1 MTCAFADPREWLLEI
16 SPTIQAQSWQQSQ
29 VYNTPSSRW
38 CAYINQICLHA
49 FLDWISTEDFP
60 KASVWY
66 SFPGTP
72 AFWEFVNGTA
82 ILLEARRVVLIPSE
96 AIDDSELEVPQEWV
110 DIPSWAADYYL
121 AVQVKP
127 DGEWVRIWGYT
138 THKELKSL
146 AHYDSVDRTYCIDAR
161 HLTKDLNAFS
171 LSYQFC
177 GEEQMKAAIAPVP
190 QLSTQQ
196 AENLVQRLG
205 NSSVTFSRL
214 EVPFA
219 TWGGLLENEQWRQCL
234 YQQRFTLTCT
244 ERLALSVAEGSRS
257 SAVVSASARL
267 EAERVASP
275 QEIGQQSESSQ
286 VQVNLSRWLEGVYD
300 NAWEAIETFLPSN
313 SNSLAFNFRSSSELS
328 VGSIKRAK
336 LIDLGMEI
344 ESEKVVL
351 LVALIPE
358 ESQQVSIRVQLHP
371 ANGELYL
378 PVNIKLALLLESG
391 EIIQKVQARVQD
403 NYIQLKRFDGEVGEC
418 FSIQVAFDS
427 YQITENFVI

>member
-1 MTCAFADPREWLLEI
+1 MTCAFTDPREWLLEI
-16 SPTIQAQSWQQSQ
+16 SPTIQEQSWQQSQ
-29 VYNTPSSRW
+29 IYATPSNRW

-60 KASVWY
+60 QASVWY
-66 SFPGTP
+66 SFPGNA

-82 ILLEARRVVLIPSE
+82 ILLEGRRVVLIPSE

-110 DIPSWAADYYL
+110 DIPSWVGDYYL
-121 AVQVKP
+121 AVQVQP
-127 DGEWVRIWGYT
+127 DGEWVRIWGYI
-138 THKELKSL
+138 THEELKSL

-161 HLTKDLNAFS
+161 YLTKDLNAFS

-177 GEEQMKAAIAPVP
+177 GEEQMKVAIAPLP

-219 TWGGLLENEQWRQCL
+219 TWGALLENEQWRQRL
-234 YQQRFTLTCT
+234 YQQR
-244 ERLALSVAEGSRS
+244 
-257 SAVVSASARL
+257 
-267 EAERVASP
+267 
-275 QEIGQQSESSQ
+275 QQSQSSQ
-286 VQVNLSRWLEGVYD
+286 VQVNLSRWLEDIYD
-300 NAWEAIETFLPSN
+300 TAWEAIETFLPSN
-313 SNSLAFNFRSSSELS
+313 SNSLAVNFRSSSELS

-344 ESEKVVL
+344 ESQRVVL
-351 LVALIPE
+351 LVALIPDD
-358 ESQQVSIRVQLHP
+358 SQQVSIRVQLHP
-371 ANGELYL
+371 TGGESYL
-378 PVNIKLALLLESG
+378 PVNVKLGLLSTEG
-391 EIIQKVQARVQD
+391 EIIQQVQARVQD

-418 FSIQVAFDS
+418 FSIQVALNS
-427 YQITENFVI
+427 CQITENFVI

>member
-1 MTCAFADPREWLLEI
+1 MTCASADPREWLSEI
-16 SPTIQAQSWQQSQ
+16 SPAIQAQSWQQSQ
-29 VYNTPSSRW
+29 VYATPSSRW
-38 CAYINQICLHA
+38 CAYINLICLHT

-82 ILLEARRVVLIPSE
+82 ILLEGKRVVLIPSE

-110 DIPSWAADYYL
+110 DILSWAADYYL

-127 DGEWVRIWGYT
+127 DSEWVRIWGYT
-138 THKELKSL
+138 THEELKSL

-177 GEEQMKAAIAPVP
+177 RGEEMKAAVAPLP
-190 QLSTQQ
+190 QLSTEQ

-205 NSSVTFSRL
+205 NASFRFSRL
-214 EVPFA
+214 AVPFK
-219 TWGGLLENEQWRQCL
+219 TWGALLENEQWRQRL
-234 YQQRFTLTCT
+234 YQQRQQ
-244 ERLALSVAEGSRS
+244 
-257 SAVVSASARL
+257 
-267 EAERVASP
+267 P
-275 QEIGQQSESSQ
+275 QSSQ
-286 VQVNLSRWLEGVYD
+286 VRVNLSFWLEGIYD
-300 NAWEAIETFLPSN
+300 NAWEAIETFLLFN
-313 SNSLAFNFRSSSELS
+313 SNSLAFNFRSSSGFG

-336 LIDLGMEI
+336 LIDLGMEM
-344 ESEKVVL
+344 ESQKVVL

-358 ESQQVSIRVQLHP
+358 DNQQVSIRVQLHP
-371 ANGELYL
+371 ANGEFYL
-378 PVNIKLALLLESG
+378 PVNIKLALLLESE
-391 EIIQKVQARVQD
+391 EIIQEVQAREQD

>member
-29 VYNTPSSRW
+29 VYATPSSRW
-38 CAYINQICLHA
+38 CAYINQICLYA

-60 KASVWY
+60 SASVWY
-66 SFPGTP
+66 SSPSTP

-82 ILLEARRVVLIPSE
+82 ILLEGRRVVLIPSE

-110 DIPSWAADYYL
+110 DIKSWAADYYL

-138 THKELKSL
+138 THTELKSL

-177 GEEQMKAAIAPVP
+177 REDQMKAAIAPLP
-190 QLSTQQ
+190 QLSTEQ
-196 AENLVQRLG
+196 AENLVQQLG
-205 NSSVTFSRL
+205 NASFRFSRL
-214 EVPFA
+214 AVPFT
-219 TWGGLLENEQWRQCL
+219 TWGALLENEQWRQRL
-234 YQQRFTLTCT
+234 YQQRQQ
-244 ERLALSVAEGSRS
+244 
-257 SAVVSASARL
+257 
-267 EAERVASP
+267 P
-275 QEIGQQSESSQ
+275 QSSQ
-286 VQVNLSRWLEGVYD
+286 VRVNLSRWLQGIYD
-300 NAWEAIETFLPSN
+300 NGWEAIETFLLFN
-313 SNSLAFNFRSSSELS
+313 SNSLAFNFRSSSGLS

-336 LIDLGMEI
+336 LIDLGMQI
-344 ESEKVVL
+344 ESQKVVL
-351 LVALIPE
+351 LVAFIAE
-358 ESQQVSIRVQLHP
+358 DSQQVSIRVQLHP
-371 ANGELYL
+371 TGGESYL
-378 PVNIKLALLLESG
+378 PVNMKLALLLESG
-391 EIIQKVQARVQD
+391 EIIQEVQARKQD

>member
-1 MTCAFADPREWLLEI
+1 MTCAFADPREWLSEI
-16 SPTIQAQSWQQSQ
+16 SPAIQAQSWQQSQ
-29 VYNTPSSRW
+29 VYATPSSRW

-66 SFPGTP
+66 SFPGKP

-82 ILLEARRVVLIPSE
+82 ILLEGKRVVLIPSE
-96 AIDDSELEVPQEWV
+96 AIDDTELEVPQEWV
-110 DIPSWAADYYL
+110 DILSWAADYYL

-127 DGEWVRIWGYT
+127 DSEWVRIWGYT
-138 THKELKSL
+138 THEELKSL

-177 GEEQMKAAIAPVP
+177 RGEEMKAAVAPLP
-190 QLSTQQ
+190 QLSTEQ
-196 AENLVQRLG
+196 AKNLVQRLG
-205 NSSVTFSRL
+205 NASFRFSRL
-214 EVPFA
+214 AVPFK
-219 TWGGLLENEQWRQCL
+219 TWGALLENEQWRQRL
-234 YQQRFTLTCT
+234 YQQRQQ
-244 ERLALSVAEGSRS
+244 
-257 SAVVSASARL
+257 
-267 EAERVASP
+267 P
-275 QEIGQQSESSQ
+275 QSSQ
-286 VQVNLSRWLEGVYD
+286 VRVNLSFWLEGIYD
-300 NAWEAIETFLPSN
+300 NAWEAIETFLLFN
-313 SNSLAFNFRSSSELS
+313 SNSLAFNFRSSSGFG

-344 ESEKVVL
+344 ESQKVVL

-358 ESQQVSIRVQLHP
+358 DNQQVSIRVQLHP
-371 ANGELYL
+371 ANEEFYL
-378 PVNIKLALLLESG
+378 PVNIKLALLLESE
-391 EIIQKVQARVQD
+391 EIIQQVQAREQD

-418 FSIQVAFDS
+418 FRIQVAFDS

>member
-29 VYNTPSSRW
+29 VYATPSSRW
-38 CAYINQICLHA
+38 CAYINQICLYA

-60 KASVWY
+60 SASVWY

-82 ILLEARRVVLIPSE
+82 ILLEGRRVVLIPGE

-110 DIPSWAADYYL
+110 DISSWAADYYL

-138 THKELKSL
+138 THEELKSL

-161 HLTKDLNAFS
+161 YLTKDLNAFS

-177 GEEQMKAAIAPVP
+177 REEEMKAAIVPLP

-205 NSSVTFSRL
+205 NSSVTFPRL
-214 EVPFA
+214 AVPFT
-219 TWGGLLENEQWRQCL
+219 TWGALIENEQRRQRL
-234 YQQRFTLTCT
+234 YQKR
-244 ERLALSVAEGSRS
+244 
-257 SAVVSASARL
+257 
-267 EAERVASP
+267 
-275 QEIGQQSESSQ
+275 QQAQSSQ
-286 VQVNLSRWLEGVYD
+286 VQVNLSRWLEGIYD
-300 NAWEAIETFLPSN
+300 TGWEAIETFLPSN
-313 SNSLAFNFRSSSELS
+313 SSSLAFNFRSSSGLG

-336 LIDLGMEI
+336 LIDLEMEI
-344 ESEKVVL
+344 ESQKVVL
-351 LVALIPE
+351 LVAFVPE
-358 ESQQVSIRVQLHP
+358 DSQQVSIRVQLHP
-371 ANGELYL
+371 TGGESYL

-391 EIIQKVQARVQD
+391 EIIQEVQAREQD
-403 NYIQLKRFDGEVGEC
+403 NYVQLKRFDGEVGEC

-427 YQITENFVI
+427 CQITENFVI

>member
-16 SPTIQAQSWQQSQ
+16 LPTIQAQSWQQSQ
-29 VYNTPSSRW
+29 VYATPSSRW

-60 KASVWY
+60 QVSVWY
-66 SFPGTP
+66 SSPGTS

-82 ILLEARRVVLIPSE
+82 ILLDNRRVVLIPSE

-110 DIPSWAADYYL
+110 DIKSWAADYYL

-127 DGEWVRIWGYT
+127 DDEWVRIWGYT
-138 THKELKSL
+138 THEELKSL

-177 GEEQMKAAIAPVP
+177 GEQEMKAAVAPLP

-196 AENLVQRLG
+196 AENLVQWLG
-205 NSSVTFSRL
+205 NSSFRFSRL
-214 EVPFA
+214 AVPFT
-219 TWGGLLENEQWRQCL
+219 TWGALLENEQWRQRL
-234 YQQRFTLTCT
+234 YQQR
-244 ERLALSVAEGSRS
+244 
-257 SAVVSASARL
+257 
-267 EAERVASP
+267 
-275 QEIGQQSESSQ
+275 QQAQSSQ
-286 VQVNLSRWLEGVYD
+286 VQVNLSRWLEGIYD
-300 NAWEAIETFLPSN
+300 NAWEAIETFLLFN
-313 SNSLAFNFRSSSELS
+313 SNSLAFNFRSSSGFGF
-328 VGSIKRAK
+328 GSIKRAK

-344 ESEKVVL
+344 ESQKVVL
-351 LVALIPE
+351 LVAFIPE
-358 ESQQVSIRVQLHP
+358 SSQQVSIRVQLHP
-371 ANGELYL
+371 ANGESYL

-391 EIIQKVQARVQD
+391 EIIQQVQARQQD

-418 FSIQVAFDS
+418 FSIQVALDS
-427 YQITENFVI
+427 CQITENFVI

>member
-29 VYNTPSSRW
+29 VYATSSSRW

-60 KASVWY
+60 QTSVWY

-82 ILLEARRVVLIPSE
+82 ILLEGRRIVLIPSE

-110 DIPSWAADYYL
+110 DILSWAADYYL

-138 THKELKSL
+138 THEELKSL

-177 GEEQMKAAIAPVP
+177 QGEEMKAAIDPLP
-190 QLSTQQ
+190 QLSTEQ

-205 NSSVTFSRL
+205 NTSFRFSRL
-214 EVPFA
+214 AVPFI
-219 TWGGLLENEQWRQCL
+219 TWGALLENEQLRQRL
-234 YQQRFTLTCT
+234 YQQRQQ
-244 ERLALSVAEGSRS
+244 
-257 SAVVSASARL
+257 
-267 EAERVASP
+267 P
-275 QEIGQQSESSQ
+275 QSSQ
-286 VQVNLSRWLEGVYD
+286 VRVNLSRWLEGIYD
-300 NAWEAIETFLPSN
+300 DSWEAIETSLLFN
-313 SNSLAFNFRSSSELS
+313 SNSLAFNFRSGSGLN

-344 ESEKVVL
+344 ESQKVVL
-351 LVALIPE
+351 LVAFIPE
-358 ESQQVSIRVQLHP
+358 DSQQVSIRVQLHP
-371 ANGELYL
+371 ANGEYL
-378 PVNIKLALLLESG
+378 PVNIKLALLLESE
-391 EIIQKVQARVQD
+391 EIIQKVQAREQD

-418 FSIQVAFDS
+418 FSIQVTFDS
-427 YQITENFVI
+427 HQITEDFVI